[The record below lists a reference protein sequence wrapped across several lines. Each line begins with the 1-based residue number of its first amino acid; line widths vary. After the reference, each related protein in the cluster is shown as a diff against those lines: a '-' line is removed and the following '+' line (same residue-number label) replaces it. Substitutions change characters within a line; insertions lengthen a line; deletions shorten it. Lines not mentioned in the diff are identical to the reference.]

1 MKTKLTLTILA
12 CIYLLG
18 SAASFLI
25 ALVPHDPEIPI
36 FLSENADVLRMG
48 NLMFYVSGALFL
60 IIGLILLMSR
70 KCSLA
75 TAKNILL
82 ACIIGELVHIYV
94 QVGIVHKEPLF
105 YDDSGVIDSVLAFIP
120 IGLAIF
126 GYFKAKE

>member
-18 SAASFLI
+18 SASLFLF
-25 ALVPHDPEIPI
+25 ALLPYDPEIL
-36 FLSENADVLRMG
+36 FVYSENADVLRMG
-48 NLMFYVSGALFL
+48 KLMSYIAGALFL

-94 QVGIVHKEPLF
+94 QVGIVYKDPLF
-105 YDDSGVIDSVLAFIP
+105 YDSSVLNVVLTFIP